1 MGECVKGLDRTVQ
14 SQNEVCKSVCGD
26 QVGRVC
32 TKGCMKDHV
41 DDSLGLGLNQGF
53 RVIEHMEADGRIVD
67 AVVINDGKT
76 LTTLLYD
83 RTTTIEQQL
92 ECLKAFNLTP
102 SETTVIHRI
111 LIGYPNREVAKQL
124 SISPATLR
132 VHLKRIYKKIPPPLV
147 RDILERRRVRRG
159 EAAK

>member
-14 SQNEVCKSVCGD
+14 SQNDVCKSVCGD

-53 RVIEHMEADGRIVD
+53 RVIEHMETDGRIVD

-83 RTTTIEQQL
+83 RTATIEQQL

-111 LIGYPNREVAKQL
+111 LIGHPNREVAKQL

-159 EAAK
+159 ESAK